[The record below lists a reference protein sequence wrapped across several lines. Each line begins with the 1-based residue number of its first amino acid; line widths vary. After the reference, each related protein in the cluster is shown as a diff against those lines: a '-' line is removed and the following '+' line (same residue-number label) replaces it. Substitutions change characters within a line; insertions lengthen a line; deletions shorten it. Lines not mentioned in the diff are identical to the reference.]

1 MSTLPELSSEALQSI
16 LGGNAVCTEQ
26 NPSGGP
32 TTFMEQARPA
42 GPSVSQSVIE
52 NTDRAMAPWKAFNG
66 IFGGARGPGP
76 NMPAPPRPSY
86 K

>member
-1 MSTLPELSSEALQSI
+1 MSDLRELSNDDLQMI
-16 LGGNAVCTEQ
+16 LGGAAECTPD
-26 NPSGGP
+26 NPRGEP

-42 GPSVSQSVIE
+42 GKSVSESVIE

-76 NMPAPPRPSY
+76 NMPAPQRPSY